1 MKYDNLLR
9 YAVRVVD
16 AYSGEKPLHIWL
28 KDFFRANPQMGS
40 RDRKLVS
47 EMVYCFYR
55 MGHALK
61 GISAE
66 ECIQAGLFLCNEE
79 PVEALGYL
87 KPEWNEAAGKTI
99 EEKIAILKERYPDFS
114 PEQIFPFGNLLSEGV
129 DYAAYCLSYLKKPE
143 LFIRVRKGKE
153 EITGAKLREHKIA
166 FSEPEPDSRLLF
178 KAYSFANGT
187 RLDEVLD
194 LNREAVVQ
202 DLSSQKTGSLMKLP
216 EADPERAIRAWDC
229 CAASGGKSI
238 LLADLY
244 PMLDL
249 TVSDIRKTI
258 LENLRK
264 RFAGAGIKRYRAFQ
278 IDLTR
283 QADIPGESFD
293 LILADLPCTGSG
305 TWSRTPESLYFFD
318 PGTLDDYSRRQ
329 KIILSNITGNLK
341 AGGMLVYITCS
352 VFAAENE
359 EVVRELEANGELQMV
374 SRQMIAGYA
383 DRADSMFAAV
393 FGKISYDSPY

>member
-9 YAVRVVD
+9 YAVRVVN

-55 MGHALK
+55 LGHALK
-61 GISAE
+61 SISE
-66 ECIQAGLFLCNEE
+66 GERIQAGLFLCNEE

-99 EEKIAILKERYPDFS
+99 EEKIGILKERYPDFS

-129 DYAAYCLSYLKKPE
+129 DHAAYCLSFLKKPE

-166 FSEPEPDSRLLF
+166 FSEPEPDSWLLF

-244 PMLDL
+244 PMMDL

-264 RFAGAGIKRYRAFQ
+264 RFAEAGIKRYRAFQ

-318 PGTLDDYSRRQ
+318 PGTLDNYSGRQ
-329 KIILSNITGNLK
+329 KIILSNIAGNLN
-341 AGGMLVYITCS
+341 AGGVLVYITCS

-359 EVVRELEANGELQMV
+359 EVVRALEANGELQMV
-374 SRQMIAGYA
+374 GRQVITGYA

-393 FGKISYDSPY
+393 FRKISYGSPY